1 MLGRFFI
8 CHIQGH
14 EFEPQPG
21 HIAFVES
28 DHEIISIFL
37 PSVDSKKSSCRLLA
51 KVYVCALSSGNRQ
64 GISLSRK
71 SVSRLTIASMCIGCP
86 DRDLRK

>member
-1 MLGRFFI
+1 MYR
-8 CHIQGH
+8 GH

-21 HIAFVES
+21 HIAFAES
-28 DHEIISIFL
+28 DHDFYFL
-37 PSVDSKKSSCRLLA
+37 PSVDSKKGSCRLLA

-71 SVSRLTIASMCIGCP
+71 SVSRLI
-86 DRDLRK
+86 DN